1 MQVDKEPEPEVA
13 PTPKEASSSSEL
25 AAVDFMSS
33 DDDAF
38 ESALAHDS
46 RFDSSDDDEDAPN
59 EAALLP
65 PEVSPSM
72 EAVLAHG
79 SRFDS
84 SDDENAP
91 TQEARR
97 LGVASLDDEDV
108 PRQGAA
114 QPGDTSHSDE
124 VPVSEHS
131 GEHATGDDRK
141 HDRTRSTSEASKE
154 HEGAVKGKDFRHAG
168 MSAAGS
174 QGGRQDADS
183 SSRQVSSESPDSSSD
198 AGNAGGGVGGS
209 RAEEGGASELTTS
222 SDSESQKQSPPEPPA
237 EAHGAPAEA
246 EGASVEASDDEL
258 EAVSP
263 ALMEHAGSE
272 DEREM
277 QHQEGGNQEQNDGR
291 VQLQQ
296 EQERLLLK
304 GVPCGISL
312 IWKIC
317 PAWHLPIK
325 HCRDAVQAQ
334 VQEESFPCL
343 VSTIMP

>member
-13 PTPKEASSSSEL
+13 PTPMQASSSSEL

-33 DDDAF
+33 DDDAL
-38 ESALAHDS
+38 ESVPAHDS

-59 EAALLP
+59 EAALLR
-65 PEVSPSM
+65 PEISPSM

-97 LGVASLDDEDV
+97 SGVASLDDEDV

-114 QPGDTSHSDE
+114 QHGDTGHSDE

-131 GEHATGDDRK
+131 REHATGDDRN

-154 HEGAVKGKDFRHAG
+154 REGAVKGKDFRHAG

-183 SSRQVSSESPDSSSD
+183 NSREVNSKSPDSSSD

-209 RAEEGGASELTTS
+209 RAEEGCASELSTS
-222 SDSESQKQSPPEPPA
+222 SDSESQEQSPPEHPA
-237 EAHGAPAEA
+237 EAHGASVEA
-246 EGASVEASDDEL
+246 EGASVEASDVEL

-263 ALMEHAGSE
+263 ALMVHAGSE

-277 QHQEGGNQEQNDGR
+277 QHQKGGNQEQSDGR

-296 EQERLLLK
+296 EQEQLLLK

-312 IWKIC
+312 SMEIC
-317 PAWHLPIK
+317 PACHLPMK
-325 HCRDAVQAQ
+325 HCRDPVQAQ

-343 VSTIMP
+343 VSTIMF